1 MLCHRAGRHRAGG
14 SDEGPGSQEGMK
26 ERLQKTGGQ
35 TPAFLCSSTRA
46 SFCSSRSSVSNICGR
61 VESHALSPGGEACAL
76 ECAVL
81 LGRRVAGDGRCA
93 KRVHLR
99 EGKSQVMGFASA
111 DGGDVSSD
119 GAQTLGRSCH
129 GCGEVQD
136 LSRPTFILSST
147 APSEDAE
154 ATTCLRGGSPGHS
167 LVLFP
172 RLNRPCGED

>member
-1 MLCHRAGRHRAGG
+1 MGG
-14 SDEGPGSQEGMK
+14 SDEGPGSQEGTK
-26 ERLQKTGGQ
+26 KRLQKTGGQ

-46 SFCSSRSSVSNICGR
+46 SLCSSRSRVSNICRRAG
-61 VESHALSPGGEACAL
+61 SHALSPGGEACAL

-93 KRVHLR
+93 KRVHLG
-99 EGKSQVMGFASA
+99 EGRSQAVGFASA

-136 LSRPTFILSST
+136 PSRPTFILSSA
-147 APSEDAE
+147 APSGDAE
-154 ATTCLRGGSPGHS
+154 ATACLQGGSPLDAVWCCSHH
-167 LVLFP
+167 
-172 RLNRPCGED
+172 